1 MIYIHGCKP
10 GMECNGTKERKLMSG
25 RSDNP
30 TLRETF
36 ISADFMGKTAL
47 ILSSWFGI
55 GLAPKAPGTF
65 GTLGAVPLA
74 IVFSYFGFLY
84 QGIAIIVIIP
94 LALWSSEVSRK
105 LLGREDPQVIVIDE
119 VAGLLLAVFLFPL
132 SLLSIILG
140 FVLFRF
146 FDILKPFPVRLID
159 QKVKGGLG
167 IVLDDLMA
175 GIYAN
180 LCLRIIFLVVIDN

>member
-1 MIYIHGCKP
+1 MSNRSEN
-10 GMECNGTKERKLMSG
+10 MTLQESFNGAG
-25 RSDNP
+25 
-30 TLRETF
+30 F
-36 ISADFMGKTAL
+36 WGKVAL
-47 ILSSWFGI
+47 IFSTWFGI

-74 IVFSYFGFLY
+74 IIFSYFGFLY

-94 LALWSSEVSRK
+94 LAIWSSEVSRK
-105 LLGREDPQVIVIDE
+105 LMDREDPQVVVIDE

-132 SLLSIILG
+132 SWLSIILG

-146 FDILKPFPVRLID
+146 FDILKPFPAGLID
-159 QKVKGGLG
+159 RKVKGGLG

-175 GIYAN
+175 DVYAN
-180 LCLRIIFLVVIDN
+180 LCLRIILLVIEK

>member
-1 MIYIHGCKP
+1 MASS
-10 GMECNGTKERKLMSG
+10 RA
-25 RSDNP
+25 DNL
-30 TLRETF
+30 TLQESF
-36 ISADFMGKTAL
+36 NSADFRGKAAL

-74 IVFSYFGFLY
+74 VVFSYLGFLY

-105 LLGREDPQVIVIDE
+105 LLGMDDPQVIVIDE

-132 SLLSIILG
+132 SWLSIILG

-175 GIYAN
+175 GVYAN
-180 LCLRIIFLVVIDN
+180 ICLRIIFMVFIG